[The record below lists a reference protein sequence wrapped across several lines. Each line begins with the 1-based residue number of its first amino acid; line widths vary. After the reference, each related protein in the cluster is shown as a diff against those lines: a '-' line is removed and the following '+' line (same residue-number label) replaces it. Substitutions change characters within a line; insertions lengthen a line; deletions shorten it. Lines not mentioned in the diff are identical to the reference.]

1 MKNDLFGNETEWRG
15 TDMVNV
21 SVDVKGK
28 GEIFL
33 YNEETKVKHQQNQS
47 SYLLYAFFSN
57 VLNYRMKCFS
67 VNFWKIFRRLLP
79 DVLVMGSNIKKSE
92 SFI

>member
-47 SYLLYAFFSN
+47 SYLLYEFLAMF
-57 VLNYRMKCFS
+57 
-67 VNFWKIFRRLLP
+67 
-79 DVLVMGSNIKKSE
+79 
-92 SFI
+92 